1 MSALPELFDLK
12 GQVALVTGAAS
23 GLGIAIAETMA
34 QAGAD
39 VALFD
44 IDGDGLVQTAA
55 RITELGR
62 RSVPLVVDISD
73 EDAVERAFAAV
84 DAELGPLDILFN
96 NAGMGDPEPGLL
108 DSYAT
113 QNWLKVT
120 NVNLHGTFFCA
131 RSALARMASRRR
143 GKLINVASM
152 WGLAGPSSIFPLPA
166 YAATKGAVVNLTREL
181 ALQYAPLGI
190 NVNAI
195 CPGFFRTNVGPY
207 DDPEFMAATTGF
219 TPAGRIADAEE
230 IKGTALYLASQAS
243 SFVHGAILVI
253 DGGCMAK

>member
-12 GQVALVTGAAS
+12 AQVALVTGAAS
-23 GLGIAIAETMA
+23 GLGIAIAEAMA

-44 IDGDGLVQTAA
+44 IDADGLAQTAA
-55 RITELGR
+55 RVTALGR
-62 RSVPLVVDISD
+62 RALPLVVDIGD
-73 EDAVERAFAAV
+73 EDAVERAFEAM
-84 DAELGPLDILFN
+84 DN
-96 NAGMGDPEPGLL
+96 
-108 DSYAT
+108 SAT
-113 QNWLKVT
+113 QNWMKVT

-131 RSALARMASRRR
+131 RAALARMVPRRR